1 MVLTS
6 RTLTA
11 KSKGILV
18 KLNGKLQLLRV
29 KSKATLVR

>member
-1 MVLTS
+1 MVFMST
-6 RTLTA
+6 TLTA

-18 KLNGKLQLLRV
+18 KLNGKLQLLPV